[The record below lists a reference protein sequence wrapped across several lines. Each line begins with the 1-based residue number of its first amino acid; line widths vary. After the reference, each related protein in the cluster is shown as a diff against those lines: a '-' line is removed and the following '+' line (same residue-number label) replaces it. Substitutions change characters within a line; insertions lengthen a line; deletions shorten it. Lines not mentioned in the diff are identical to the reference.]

1 MLRGHPSDDPK
12 RVMGAAAAMRERKE
26 GKKRTAA
33 GRQTAS
39 GRRIRFTAAGILLP
53 LLLAA
58 SLPTAARAKGLDG
71 LRKLNESGPDAAAQQ
86 EQPQNAA
93 ETADDS
99 ANPVDQEQ
107 GQGAA
112 GASDQPANTG
122 DQEQTQGA
130 AGKADK
136 SAALEQQRAY
146 LREAL
151 DRLRTLGITPDA
163 VLADVQELI
172 SHTGEEPGE
181 DTGAGAESGDTGSTE
196 AAEAD
201 TDPSGTAEMTAE
213 GAGDGQTASSADDS
227 PAEGIRAAG
236 SALQQSIAE
245 AGESA
250 KSAADQKIGEA
261 AESVKKTAQEKAKEA
276 VGAFFDNLFARIKG
290 LLPF

>member
-39 GRRIRFTAAGILLP
+39 GRRIRFTTAGILLP

-99 ANPVDQEQ
+99 ANTVDQEQ
-107 GQGAA
+107 G
-112 GASDQPANTG
+112 
-122 DQEQTQGA
+122 QGA

-136 SAALEQQRAY
+136 SAALEQQKAY

-213 GAGDGQTASSADDS
+213 SAGDGQTASSSDDS
-227 PAEGIRAAG
+227 PAEDIRAAG

>member
-39 GRRIRFTAAGILLP
+39 GRRIRFTTAGILLP

-58 SLPTAARAKGLDG
+58 SLPAAARAKGLDG

-99 ANPVDQEQ
+99 ANPVDREQ
-107 GQGAA
+107 G
-112 GASDQPANTG
+112 
-122 DQEQTQGA
+122 QGA

-136 SAALEQQRAY
+136 SAALEQQKAY

>member
-99 ANPVDQEQ
+99 ANPVDREQ
-107 GQGAA
+107 G
-112 GASDQPANTG
+112 
-122 DQEQTQGA
+122 QGA

-136 SAALEQQRAY
+136 SAALEQQKAY

>member
-58 SLPTAARAKGLDG
+58 SLPAAARAKGLDG

-99 ANPVDQEQ
+99 ANPVDREQ
-107 GQGAA
+107 G
-112 GASDQPANTG
+112 
-122 DQEQTQGA
+122 QGA

-136 SAALEQQRAY
+136 SAALEQQKAY

-227 PAEGIRAAG
+227 PAEDIRAAG

>member
-39 GRRIRFTAAGILLP
+39 GRRIRFTTAGILLP

-99 ANPVDQEQ
+99 ANTVDQEQ
-107 GQGAA
+107 G
-112 GASDQPANTG
+112 
-122 DQEQTQGA
+122 QGA

-136 SAALEQQRAY
+136 SAALEQQKAY

-213 GAGDGQTASSADDS
+213 SAVDGQTTSSSDDS
-227 PAEGIRAAG
+227 PAEDIRAAG

>member
-39 GRRIRFTAAGILLP
+39 GRRIRFTTAGILLP

-58 SLPTAARAKGLDG
+58 ALPSAARAKGLDG
-71 LRKLNESGPDAAAQQ
+71 LRKLNESGPDTTVQQ
-86 EQPQNAA
+86 GQSQNAA
-93 ETADDS
+93 EPADDS
-99 ANPVDQEQ
+99 ANPGDQEQ

-112 GASDQPANTG
+112 GKD
-122 DQEQTQGA
+122 
-130 AGKADK
+130 DK
-136 SAALEQQRAY
+136 SAALEQQKAY

-151 DRLRTLGITPDA
+151 DRLRTLGITPDV
-163 VLADVQELI
+163 VLADVREMVH
-172 SHTGEEPGE
+172 HTSAESGK
-181 DTGAGAESGDTGSTE
+181 DTGASAETGDTGSEE
-196 AAEAD
+196 ASGAD
-201 TDPSGTAEMTAE
+201 TDTSGTAEMTAE
-213 GAGDGQTASSADDS
+213 GAGDGQTAFSADDS
-227 PAEGIRAAG
+227 PTEGIRTAG
-236 SALQQSIAE
+236 SALQQTITE
-245 AGESA
+245 AGENA